1 MFMAGDTFRSGGVG
15 DGGRGDGGGIGVHA
29 GGQGDRATLPLEERL
44 SNGGARANVVPAL
57 IGTAAG
63 TNVCGQVA
71 ACMHCT
77 GVLGHAFGCLSPL
90 IASLTTLLGFNSV
103 REVKFVVIDIHTQL
117 ETLLDYE
124 CSVCFN
130 REEIGE
136 DDHSS
141 VVLRHADLLGCNRP
155 QMILSK
161 AFMLANA
168 QHSRVFF
175 LMKKQNRQ

>member
-1 MFMAGDTFRSGGVG
+1 VYDVE
-15 DGGRGDGGGIGVHA
+15 I
-29 GGQGDRATLPLEERL
+29 
-44 SNGGARANVVPAL
+44 VV
-57 IGTAAG
+57 
-63 TNVCGQVA
+63 V
-71 ACMHCT
+71 
-77 GVLGHAFGCLSPL
+77 
-90 IASLTTLLGFNSV
+90 
-103 REVKFVVIDIHTQL
+103 DIHTQL